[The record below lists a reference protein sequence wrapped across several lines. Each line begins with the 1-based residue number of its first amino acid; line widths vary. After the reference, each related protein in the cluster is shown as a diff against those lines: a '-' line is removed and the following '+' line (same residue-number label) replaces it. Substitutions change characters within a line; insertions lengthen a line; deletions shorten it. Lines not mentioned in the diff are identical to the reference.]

1 MLMAADASL
10 ADLDILPPLRA
21 ETGAKSID
29 AMGCGGGYVLNSVH
43 NLQADVPA
51 AKSLPCST
59 RREPATARTDR
70 RGRRRARWAG
80 VERNGPASSQ
90 MGWRR
95 ARWIDRR
102 G

>member
-1 MLMAADASL
+1 MAADASL

-51 AKSLPCST
+51 ANVV
-59 RREPATARTDR
+59 AMFDQARTCD
-70 RGRRRARWAG
+70 
-80 VERNGPASSQ
+80 GPH
-90 MGWRR
+90 
-95 ARWIDRR
+95 
-102 G
+102 